1 MTNIETF
8 EKAIQTLQE
17 EYDFMFK
24 PMENGLTRYSGPT
37 AEYAGLRITAQ
48 IKLLERAFA
57 SMVAGVD
64 PEVYAGELELATVIA
79 DAPTTEI
86 ITENNGV

>member
-8 EKAIQTLQE
+8 ELAINTLQE
-17 EYDFMFK
+17 EYDFMFA
-24 PMENGLTRYSGPT
+24 PAENGQARYSGPT
-37 AEYAGLRITAQ
+37 ADYAALRISAQ
-48 IKLLERAFA
+48 IKLLERALA
-57 SMVAGVD
+57 SLLNGVD

-86 ITENNGV
+86 ITESNGV